1 MNISSESDSGAHV
14 RDQQAL
20 SRFSRRMI
28 QQAHGGLPLYG
39 GAPPRGTAA
48 FAVSSRRAIRLQ
60 ALLPPHPEDMIRPCQ
75 ASDFDVILAII
86 NDGAQAYRGV
96 VPGDLLQ
103 DPYMSA
109 PDLQHEIA
117 RAVVFWGCERD
128 AEVVGVMGIQDVADV
143 TLIRH
148 AYVRTA
154 WRHRGIGTALLKH
167 LRTLTRRPILIGTW
181 AAAHWAIGFYERHG
195 FAVVVGAEKDRLLKK
210 YWAIAQRQIETS
222 VVLREARAPDVG
234 L

>member
-1 MNISSESDSGAHV
+1 M
-14 RDQQAL
+14 RDQQAH
-20 SRFSRRMI
+20 SRFIRRM
-28 QQAHGGLPLYG
+28 AGSHYTGALPHEG
-39 GAPPRGTAA
+39 RPPLPYHRDER
-48 FAVSSRRAIRLQ
+48 FALQ

-75 ASDFDVILAII
+75 ASDFDVVLAII

-117 RAVVFWGCERD
+117 RGVVFWGCERD

-181 AAAHWAIGFYERHG
+181 AAAHWAIRFYERHG
-195 FAVVVGAEKDRLLKK
+195 FAVVVGAEKDRLLQK